1 MYVKNPF
8 QAFDPTSGLPIQIP
22 VPFIADARGAGDLVA
37 NVASAF
43 GFQPC
48 DGCQQRQQLLNQNF
62 QVVPFGTWWRGGL

>member
-1 MYVKNPF
+1 MFVKVSDSNVRPPV
-8 QAFDPTSGLPIQIP
+8 AISIP
-22 VPFIADARGAGDLVA
+22 VPFLTNAQRMGDLVA